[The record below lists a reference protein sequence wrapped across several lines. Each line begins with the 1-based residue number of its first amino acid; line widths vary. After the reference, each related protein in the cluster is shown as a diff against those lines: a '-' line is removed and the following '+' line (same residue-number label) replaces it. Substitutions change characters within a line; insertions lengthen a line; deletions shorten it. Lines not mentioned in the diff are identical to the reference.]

1 MLNACDSLCS
11 DSDLPA
17 HYGGKVPAQLLT
29 RFLRASNGRL
39 RWVCVLRVPVYD
51 YGEVRKLMVRII
63 HVKGTLKFL
72 STGSFL
78 FRLTQWPRRYE
89 NLRRNRNG

>member
-1 MLNACDSLCS
+1 MLNACNSLCS

-39 RWVCVLRVPVYD
+39 RRVCVLRVPVYD
-51 YGEVRKLMVRII
+51 YGEVRKLMVRIV
-63 HVKGTLKFL
+63 HVKGHVEVFIN
-72 STGSFL
+72 GVFSFSAD
-78 FRLTQWPRRYE
+78 TVAE
-89 NLRRNRNG
+89 ALRELEEES